1 MPKMTTRERLAKLE
15 ADQRAL
21 AQEADRVR
29 KTVRAAY
36 GELVADL
43 AIETLSERE
52 FRELIGQAIRVGGTA
67 TIAALKALPHPLSS
81 IKISPER
88 RPSDEHGG
96 AARSRPASGQDA
108 ASAGDG
114 AGR

>member
-1 MPKMTTRERLAKLE
+1 MPKLTERERLAKLE

-29 KTVRAAY
+29 KTVRAGY
-36 GELVADL
+36 GQLVADL

-52 FRELIGQAIRVGGTA
+52 FRELIGHAIRVGGA
-67 TIAALKALPHPLSS
+67 ASIAALKALPPALSS
-81 IKISPER
+81 TKISPER
-88 RPSDEHGG
+88 RPSDEHGQ

-114 AGR
+114 PGR